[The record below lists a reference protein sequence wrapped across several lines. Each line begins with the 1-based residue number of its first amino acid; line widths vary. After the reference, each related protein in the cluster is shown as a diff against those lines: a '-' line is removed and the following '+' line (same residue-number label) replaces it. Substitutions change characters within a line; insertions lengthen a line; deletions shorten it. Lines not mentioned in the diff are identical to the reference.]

1 MKKSAMNLSLK
12 LAVISISLVFLADAF
27 PASASELADSLREA
41 LSRQTGG
48 EIMYVSEGSSGAS
61 AALQTGGKG
70 KIEGVSKTI
79 LKACKKECG
88 PAYKK
93 CKQGC
98 YNTGDDLACVA
109 ACRETRGSCTHTC
122 ADKSSRK

>member
-61 AALQTGGKG
+61 AALQT
-70 KIEGVSKTI
+70 
-79 LKACKKECG
+79 
-88 PAYKK
+88 
-93 CKQGC
+93 
-98 YNTGDDLACVA
+98 
-109 ACRETRGSCTHTC
+109 
-122 ADKSSRK
+122 